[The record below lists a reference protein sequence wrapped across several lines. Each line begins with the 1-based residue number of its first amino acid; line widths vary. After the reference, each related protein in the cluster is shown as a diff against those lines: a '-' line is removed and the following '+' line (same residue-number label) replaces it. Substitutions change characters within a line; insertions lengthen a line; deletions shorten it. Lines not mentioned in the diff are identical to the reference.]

1 VQKPGVAYVDRSGID
16 AVPGRS
22 ERPGSRQI
30 NDGLGLSS
38 LSDRMESNSRG
49 GGQLA
54 VCGRRTSVASAVPPS
69 RSNQRAE
76 GGAEHRD
83 SPPPIAAHAP
93 AGHNAGMDS
102 NEPDF
107 IVVGEKVAL
116 GPLRPDL
123 AAAYARWMNQLEVR
137 RGLDQMGIATPQ
149 SQEKWVEE
157 NIEKGAKGEPQAVEF
172 TVYDQTDSSPVGTAG
187 LFHISHAHGRAEFGI
202 AIGERRGQG
211 LGTEATRL
219 VLDFAFHVLQ
229 LRNVLLETLEWNV
242 AGLTAY
248 ERAGFRRVGVRR
260 GAVMSRGRPT
270 DLVIMDAVLE
280 DFGVSVLR

>member
-1 VQKPGVAYVDRSGID
+1 
-16 AVPGRS
+16 
-22 ERPGSRQI
+22 
-30 NDGLGLSS
+30 
-38 LSDRMESNSRG
+38 MES
-49 GGQLA
+49 
-54 VCGRRTSVASAVPPS
+54 
-69 RSNQRAE
+69 
-76 GGAEHRD
+76 H
-83 SPPPIAAHAP
+83 
-93 AGHNAGMDS
+93 
-102 NEPDF
+102 EPDF

-137 RGLDQMGIATPQ
+137 HGLNQLGVATPQ

-157 NIEKGAKGEPQAVEF
+157 NIERGAKREPEAVEF
-172 TVYDQTDSSPVGTAG
+172 TVYDCSDSTAVGTAG
-187 LFHISHAHGRAEFGI
+187 LFHIAHVHGTAEFGI
-202 AIGERRGQG
+202 AIGERRGRG

-270 DLVIMDAVLE
+270 DVVIMDAVPE
-280 DFGVSVLR
+280 DFGASVLR

>member
-1 VQKPGVAYVDRSGID
+1 
-16 AVPGRS
+16 
-22 ERPGSRQI
+22 
-30 NDGLGLSS
+30 
-38 LSDRMESNSRG
+38 
-49 GGQLA
+49 
-54 VCGRRTSVASAVPPS
+54 
-69 RSNQRAE
+69 
-76 GGAEHRD
+76 
-83 SPPPIAAHAP
+83 
-93 AGHNAGMDS
+93 MDS
-102 NEPDF
+102 HEPDF

-137 RGLDQMGIATPQ
+137 RGLNDRGIATPQ

-157 NIEKGAKGEPQAVEF
+157 NIEKGAQREPQAVEF
-172 TVYDQTDSSPVGTAG
+172 TVYDRADSTPVGTAG
-187 LFHISHAHGRAEFGI
+187 LFRISHANGAAEFGI

-211 LGTEATRL
+211 FGTEAARL

-270 DLVIMDAVLE
+270 DVVIMDAVPD
-280 DFGVSVLR
+280 DFGASVLR